1 MAQRA
6 LVVPWVADDSGMTA
20 SSRAPRLRR
29 LAAVVLLACAST
41 LTLSSCMSSYGDAS
55 YQPSA
60 QQDTSVAGSS
70 SSNSGSASSGSGS
83 SSSGSNATV
92 LDRQMVTTGSVS
104 ITVEHI
110 DEARAQVE
118 SAATSAGG
126 YVQARDESAGEDG
139 GSSSYSSITIR
150 IPADKYDATLESIR
164 GIGQV
169 TSVETQAEDVTL
181 EVADTE
187 ARVKTLESS
196 IASLRTMMEQAKTV
210 DEMLAVEKEIST
222 RQEEL
227 DGLKAQLQTLKD
239 DIAMSTLTVRLYG
252 PDAEVEEPGPPSFFD
267 GVAEG
272 WNDFV
277 RNIGYFL
284 AALGYMLPLLV
295 VLAVLGL
302 ALWFIIRRAVR
313 NSKARAAAN
322 PVQAARQP
330 MPGQMPQQAV
340 RPNGIVIP
348 AAQQP
353 RGPQS
358 ASQRPGLQP
367 AARAKPQSDEK
378 PSTGDAPT
386 Q

>member
-1 MAQRA
+1 
-6 LVVPWVADDSGMTA
+6 
-20 SSRAPRLRR
+20 
-29 LAAVVLLACAST
+29 
-41 LTLSSCMSSYGDAS
+41 MSSYGDAS

-60 QQDTSVAGSS
+60 QQDTSVADSS

-126 YVQARDESAGEDG
+126 YVQARDESAGEYG

-150 IPADKYDATLESIR
+150 VPADKYDATLESIR